1 MRIAFLLVL
10 MASLAKAGNV
20 PVISFSQLEE
30 ILQKKDDTLR
40 VVNFWATWC
49 KPCVEELPHFEKLNQ
64 TYKDKPVKVIL
75 VSLDFKD
82 KLPMVKGFVE
92 RKGIKSSVLLLDQ
105 GNPNEWIDKISS
117 EWSGAIPA
125 TLFVRAKTS
134 TRKFHEGDYDYETLE
149 KQIQQLLTL

>member
-1 MRIAFLLVL
+1 MRIAFILLLVC
-10 MASLAKAGNV
+10 SLAKAAPI

-49 KPCVEELPHFEKLNQ
+49 KPCVEELPHFEKLNE
-64 TYKDKPVKVIL
+64 TYKGKPVKVIL

-82 KLPMVKGFVE
+82 KLQIVKGFVE
-92 RKGIKSSVLLLDQ
+92 RKKIHSSVVLLDQ
-105 GNPNEWIDKISS
+105 GNPNEWIDKISPD
-117 EWSGAIPA
+117 WSGAIPA
-125 TLFVRAKTS
+125 TLFVRSKNQV
-134 TRKFHEGDYDYETLE
+134 RKFHEGDYDYEMLE